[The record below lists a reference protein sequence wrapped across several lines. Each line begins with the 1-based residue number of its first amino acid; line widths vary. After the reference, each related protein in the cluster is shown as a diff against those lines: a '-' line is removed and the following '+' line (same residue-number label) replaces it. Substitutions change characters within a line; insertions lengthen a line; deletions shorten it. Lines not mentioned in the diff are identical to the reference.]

1 MRGNDVEVYIK
12 NAMRFLREDVEDDV
26 PASDDE
32 NTVVTGVE
40 DEIELDDPDGEEE
53 ECVDCP
59 DCNGTGVVTDEEGNE
74 VECETCGGE
83 GCVALEDAEFD
94 FDPATGIC
102 PCCGC
107 KLHLIEPEEDSL
119 AGEDDV
125 GEDDID
131 DSGEDDLDEV
141 QFLRHII

>member
-32 NTVVTGVE
+32 NTVVSGVE

-83 GCVALEDAEFD
+83 GCIALEDAE
-94 FDPATGIC
+94 
-102 PCCGC
+102 
-107 KLHLIEPEEDSL
+107 LIPKDRQFRWEW
-119 AGEDDV
+119 
-125 GEDDID
+125 
-131 DSGEDDLDEV
+131 LDNPPGT
-141 QFLRHII
+141 QMRLF